1 MLTTEKKNMNQ
12 VLMAEKISILSK
24 YGLPVFQATKLVA
37 SAFFLQDEGGS
48 AVESYWTDPN
58 NFTARD
64 EYFLVANTI
73 IPLAQISST
82 LEGEEW
88 LLTFQTAYL
97 SQVKQTAQS
106 VKALDLLSI
115 ANCYADAFGV
125 IRALHSRTNLLLL
138 FSFNPDLFRYWLA
151 NPKDPKYLDGHI
163 RRELEKHG
171 LRTMTHSYELASE
184 LLHGQIQAHSD
195 VGLFENGIFNN
206 IPAIKNRLYILGKFI
221 LGAFAYSIIQAT
233 LIGKICKEQNKKEV
247 IEFESMFDN
256 FLDTILSQN
265 KQEHMFTIIAEERH
279 WEKIGKN
286 KYDIGGS
293 FNYLEYKEQLLK
305 FHRNSGQK
313 KHLSKEYG

>member
-1 MLTTEKKNMNQ
+1 MNQ
-12 VLMAEKISILSK
+12 VLIAQKIHILLK
-24 YGLPVFQATKLVA
+24 YGLSEFQATKLVA
-37 SAFFLQDEGGS
+37 GACFLQDEGGS

-64 EYFLVANTI
+64 EFYLIANTI
-73 IPLAQISST
+73 IPLAQIASI
-82 LEGEEW
+82 LEGEGW
-88 LLTFQTAYL
+88 LLTFQAAYL
-97 SQVKQTAQS
+97 SQVKQNAQS
-106 VKALDLLSI
+106 VKALDLLSL
-115 ANCYADAFGV
+115 ANCYADTFGV
-125 IRALHSRTNLLLL
+125 IRAVHSRTNLLLL
-138 FSFNPDLFRYWLA
+138 FSFNPNLFRHWLD

-184 LLHGQIQAHSD
+184 LLHGQMQAHSD
-195 VGLFENGIFNN
+195 VGLFEKGIFNN
-206 IPAIKNRLYILGKFI
+206 IPAIRNRLYILGKFV
-221 LGAFAYSIIQAT
+221 LAAFAYSIIQAT
-233 LIGKICKEQNKKEV
+233 LVGKIHKAQNKREV

-256 FLDTILSQN
+256 FFNTILSQN
-265 KQEHMFTIIAEERH
+265 KWEHMFTIIAEERH

-313 KHLSKEYG
+313 KHLGKEYG